1 MQPYSRWKAFGPT
14 VPAVLAVQIADIHEV
29 PVRATRTPSAYARF
43 AADSNGQQH
52 LLSMQGADEVDQ
64 IPDLL
69 GAQHPLPRRHGFCSI
84 GDPIRHD
91 TVWEIRRR
99 RNAC

>member
-1 MQPYSRWKAFGPT
+1 MQPYSRWKGFGRT
-14 VPAVLAVQIADIHEV
+14 VPVVLAVQIADIHKV
-29 PVRATRTPSAYARF
+29 PVLTARILSAHARF
-43 AADSNGQQH
+43 AAHSNGQQH
-52 LLSMQGADEVDQ
+52 PLSMQGADEVDQ

-99 RNAC
+99 RNAG